1 MPRADSGP
9 PGPVTV
15 RVCFDDRADRGGEIG
30 APAIYRSGMR
40 GGTGRTGSAAAFFIT
55 AFGTALLT
63 AAACGGPAPTGTSLP
78 TFAAPTPGAGTS
90 TGAPAPD
97 DGAVPDDCGQ
107 LMSAADLGALMGLPL
122 DSVTVRT
129 TAGVPEPSIG
139 RTERVTCRY
148 TAAAG
153 NTGGRTLLDLNVSA
167 YTDADAAVGQWRVNA
182 AAEDGARR
190 ELPIGSASAV
200 LVERSGESV
209 LLAVHGPNNLTF
221 VLPARSTP
229 GDRAPAD
236 ALLDLALRVFP
247 AVDVPPSATPSDP
260 GPTRQADMQ
269 S

>member
-1 MPRADSGP
+1 
-9 PGPVTV
+9 
-15 RVCFDDRADRGGEIG
+15 
-30 APAIYRSGMR
+30 MR
-40 GGTGRTGSAAAFFIT
+40 GGIRAGVAAACVMA
-55 AFGTALLT
+55 AFGTAT
-63 AAACGGPAPTGTSLP
+63 ACGGPGPAGISVP
-78 TFAAPTPGAGTS
+78 TFAESTPGAGTS

-97 DGAVPDDCGQ
+97 DGAVPDDCGR
-107 LMSAADLGALMGLPL
+107 LISAADLGALMGLPL

-148 TAAAG
+148 TTTAG
-153 NTGGRTLLDLNVSA
+153 KGRGRTLLDLNVSA
-167 YTDADAAVGQWRVNA
+167 YADADAAVGQWRVNA
-182 AAEDGARR
+182 DAEQGARR

-209 LLAVHGPNNLTF
+209 LLAVHGPSNLTF

-236 ALLDLALRVFP
+236 TLLDLALRVFP
-247 AVDVPPSATPSDP
+247 TVDVPSPASPADP
-260 GPTRQADMQ
+260 GPTRQVDTQ